1 MCLGPTWTEWS
12 KGMDPS
18 SEAEV
23 LTDSSSLLT
32 CPFSSL
38 QSQDKLNSIES
49 TPVRIVKL
57 PPPLSCAG
65 RTAPSPQS
73 PPQPSQARA
82 SPPAASS
89 TQDPG
94 PSYAGSPDTAAAL
107 RMDTILEDTSSDCH
121 PAEADFTTAGASSS
135 AMKSSYGD
143 LTETNPSARDR
154 RPLQRQDRI
163 DTKETECWEETGSAG
178 LNI

>member
-1 MCLGPTWTEWS
+1 MRLGPTWTEWS

-18 SEAEV
+18 SV
-23 LTDSSSLLT
+23 RDRFYGLVSPHVS
-32 CPFSSL
+32 FSSL
-38 QSQDKLNSIES
+38 QSQDKPSSLES
-49 TPVRIVKL
+49 MPVHLVKH
-57 PPPLSCAG
+57 PLSSSCAG

-82 SPPAASS
+82 PPPAACS

-94 PSYAGSPDTAAAL
+94 PSYAASPDTAAAL

-121 PAEADFTTAGASSS
+121 PAEDYFTTAGASSS
-135 AMKSSYGD
+135 ATKSSYGD
-143 LTETNPSARDR
+143 LTEQNPAARDR
-154 RPLQRQDRI
+154 RRLQRQDHI

-178 LNI
+178 LKL